1 MLKSLNQLGWL
12 RERMIDAKR
21 FYFRRFW
28 KMDLH
33 PTVRFSMT
41 TKLDIT
47 NPKGVH
53 IGEYSYLAFE
63 ATVLSHD
70 FPNAAYPDTYIGKNC
85 FIGARSIICPGV
97 RIGDGVIVGAGSI
110 VTKDVPDNCL
120 VAGSP
125 ARVLRENLPQTRYGW
140 GALSVDAA
148 VKAAQDQASDVVA
161 AAIEKPI
168 SGEEKAA

>member
-1 MLKSLNQLGWL
+1 MDPFGGV
-12 RERMIDAKR
+12 RRIHFM
-21 FYFRRFW
+21 FRRFNTCS
-28 KMDLH
+28 
-33 PTVRFSMT
+33 PS
-41 TKLDIT
+41 
-47 NPKGVH
+47 
-53 IGEYSYLAFE
+53 
-63 ATVLSHD
+63 
-70 FPNAAYPDTYIGKNC
+70 
-85 FIGARSIICPGV
+85 
-97 RIGDGVIVGAGSI
+97 IVGAGSI